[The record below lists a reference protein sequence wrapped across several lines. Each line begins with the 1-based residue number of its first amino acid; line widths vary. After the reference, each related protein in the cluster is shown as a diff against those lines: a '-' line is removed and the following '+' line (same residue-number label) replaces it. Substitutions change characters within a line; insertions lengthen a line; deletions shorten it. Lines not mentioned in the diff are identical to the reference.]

1 MMNVVIVED
10 EKLTAEDL
18 FDMLQK
24 ISPAVHVQKILY
36 SVTEAVEYF
45 KNAIPPDLIF
55 CDIQLGDGPSFD
67 IFKQV
72 NVAVPVVFCTAY
84 NQYAMEAF
92 RNNGIDY
99 VLKPFSKKSI
109 KEAIDK
115 YELLKNKFIR
125 QNISFEQVDMFSEKI
140 NAILVNWKDKIIP
153 VKIRDIAFFMVDNK
167 LTQIIT
173 TGGSKYFIDHTLED
187 LEALC
192 GNNFYR
198 ANRQFLVNKN
208 VIEEVQHY
216 SGRKL
221 FLKLNVQGEY
231 DITVSKVKSPE
242 FLQWLR
248 I

>member
-1 MMNVVIVED
+1 MMKIVIIED
-10 EKLTAEDL
+10 EKMTAEDL
-18 FDMLQK
+18 SDLLQK
-24 ISPAVHVQKILY
+24 VSPNILVQKMLY
-36 SVTEAVEYF
+36 SVAEAVEYF
-45 KNAIPPDLIF
+45 KQANCPDLIF
-55 CDIQLGDGPSFD
+55 SDIQLGDGPSFD

-72 NVAVPVVFCTAY
+72 DVAAPVVFCTAY

-92 RNNGIDY
+92 KSNGIDY

-115 YELLKNKFIR
+115 YEGLKNSFVKQGHAFISGD
-125 QNISFEQVDMFSEKI
+125 IMAEKI
-140 NAILVNWKDKIIP
+140 SAILVNWKDKIIP
-153 VKIRDIAFFMVDNK
+153 VRISDVAFFMIDNK
-167 LTQIIT
+167 ATQIIT
-173 TGGSKYFIDHTLED
+173 TAGNKYYVDHTLED
-187 LEALC
+187 LELLC
-192 GNNFYR
+192 GKCFYR

-221 FLKLNVQGEY
+221 FLKLNVRGEY